1 MSQLWAFQRDGQ
13 WLHPSPTHI
22 FGSPW
27 WNNSHWALLAL
38 GWGRT
43 WGSPAQ
49 TQHRCPPGRMDAG
62 QLHLT
67 GTWRRWQQDTGTP
80 WSHPGGS
87 ISSIAPSSGY
97 VPGDMATPALLT
109 AATCVTIHIYFC
121 VDCSKKSPG
130 FKICQANFNWRTSK
144 FEHLHFSLVRELSIK
159 EPWVY
164 FMSILLRLFHI
175 FRCFWSTHHNGRWCW
190 ADLHHKPG
198 SPVQNT

>member
-1 MSQLWAFQRDGQ
+1 MKQLTLSSFSSWVREDMGLSSPDTTPLPTWQDGCWASHRDLEKVAAG
-13 WLHPSPTHI
+13 
-22 FGSPW
+22 
-27 WNNSHWALLAL
+27 
-38 GWGRT
+38 
-43 WGSPAQ
+43 
-49 TQHRCPPGRMDAG
+49 HRI
-62 QLHLT
+62 
-67 GTWRRWQQDTGTP
+67 P

-130 FKICQANFNWRTSK
+130 FKICQANFNWSTSK

-164 FMSILLRLFHI
+164 FMSILLRIFHV